1 MKNNKKK
8 QQDID
13 RKNSRRE
20 NIENRN
26 LDRKEKNDEFLRR
39 SSIKKELKSK
49 MQDMEEEEL
58 WEEWKDYY
66 K

>member
-8 QQDID
+8 QQEID
-13 RKNSRRE
+13 RKNFRRE

-26 LDRKEKNDEFLRR
+26 LDRKEKNEEFLKRNAF
-39 SSIKKELKSK
+39 KKELKNK
-49 MQDMEEEEL
+49 MQDLEEEEL

>member
-26 LDRKEKNDEFLRR
+26 LDRKEKNEEFLRK
-39 SSIKKELKSK
+39 SALKKELKNK
-49 MQDMEEEEL
+49 MRDIEEEEL